1 MENSINIQLYL
12 PFILPLIVFFIFL
25 IVVIIANIDFG
36 IIKLLPLLWDKKI
49 YSNVDIRT
57 ISLKNENVLIEYYF
71 SMGNKKIHCYNLKD
85 IEQQIWTKA
94 ESSRYFAQKR
104 LDCFSFL
111 CENFDDEIDYE
122 KVSET
127 LKKHFNII
135 ENKFKTKE
143 KTAKKSLAKRTV
155 KNKKDERI
163 IDF

>member
-12 PFILPLIVFFIFL
+12 PFILPLIVFFIFW

-94 ESSRYFAQKR
+94 ESSIYFNQKR
-104 LDCFSFL
+104 FDCFKFI
-111 CENFDDEIDYE
+111 CENFDDNIDYE
-122 KVSET
+122 KINET
-127 LKKHFNII
+127 LKKHFNVI
-135 ENKFKTKE
+135 ENKSKTKN
-143 KTAKKSLAKRTV
+143 KTSKKSTI
-155 KNKKDERI
+155 NHSTKKPNDERI

>member
-12 PFILPLIVFFIFL
+12 PFILPLIMFFIL
-25 IVVIIANIDFG
+25 WIVVIITNIDFG
-36 IIKLLPLLWDKKI
+36 IIKLLPLLWDKNI
-49 YSNVDIRT
+49 YSNVNIRT
-57 ISLKNENVLIEYYF
+57 VSLKNENVLIEYYF

-104 LDCFSFL
+104 FDCFSFL

-122 KVSET
+122 KVRET
-127 LKKHFNII
+127 LKKHFNVI
-135 ENKFKTKE
+135 ENKSKNKE
-143 KTAKKSLAKRTV
+143 KSSKKRTI

>member
-1 MENSINIQLYL
+1 MENSNNIQLYL
-12 PFILPLIVFFIFL
+12 PFILSLTILFIL
-25 IVVIIANIDFG
+25 GIMIIIANIDFG

-57 ISLKNENVLIEYYF
+57 VSLQNENVLIEYYF

-85 IEQQIWTKA
+85 FEQQIWTKA
-94 ESSRYFAQKR
+94 ESSVYFAQKR
-104 LDCFSFL
+104 FDYFKFL

-122 KVSET
+122 KINET
-127 LKKHFNII
+127 LKKHFNVI
-135 ENKFKTKE
+135 ENKTKNKE
-143 KTAKKSLAKRTV
+143 KSSKKRIV